1 MDLPGVKKEDIAIK
15 IKDNVLTINGERKYA
30 HTESTP
36 SPDSEKD
43 KDSEQ
48 KEDIEFYRK
57 ERYHGKFVRRIA
69 LPQDIEEDS
78 TKIMATYHD
87 GVLNINVPK
96 KDFHKPDH
104 EAHSIKI
111 L

>member
-1 MDLPGVKKEDIAIK
+1 M
-15 IKDNVLTINGERKYA
+15 
-30 HTESTP
+30 S
-36 SPDSEKD
+36 SP
-43 KDSEQ
+43 SEQ
-48 KEDIEFYRK
+48 SGETEHEQQDTGFYRK
-57 ERYHGKFVRRIA
+57 ERYHGKFVRRVA
-69 LPQDIEEDS
+69 LPPDIEEDS

-96 KDFHKPDH
+96 RDGHEPDH